1 MTVRLLVIDDDVES
15 STQINHILIE
25 KGFSV
30 TLANTPQQA
39 LDALVERY
47 DYVLCDYAMGQMDVC
62 GFIRQLKGIQPHL
75 IVLLLSHIQGI
86 KQCSRLSTVGV
97 SDIVMKPVVS
107 DELWAVIN
115 QAKEETLVQ
124 VISRNDMLVQDSPLS
139 EANFINW
146 AELITHKYPDPNLFD
161 FTTSLESQFDQ
172 TDALLLLG
180 EPQTAKH
187 SYAYQFYKSQPTFSK
202 VLVHFNCTA
211 LLKDNMFNMLFGFE
225 KGAFTGA
232 FQTTSG
238 ILERAAGGVLV
249 LSGIE
254 HISSESQLAIVSA
267 FQQKYYTR
275 IGSTNRIPLNFK
287 LVAVSDT
294 ITNPDE
300 LRSVLRP
307 DFFNLFNIV
316 SKSVPNVAN
325 RRKDI
330 MPNAHLLLQRIN
342 KRYGLRIENIADTAE
357 RVLLNYTWPGNWGE
371 LYWILRRSSFLSD
384 DNTIKTTELPQEV
397 IYESKFNQGTKLVLN
412 PDIKQTDIFSLQQ
425 NVKFSD
431 TIPKLKTIAAEA
443 ELNTIN
449 RVLREVKFN
458 KTKAAK
464 MLGIDRKTLYNKLV
478 KHGGY
483 KLADKN

>member
-1 MTVRLLVIDDDVES
+1 MIIRLLVIDDDVES
-15 STQINHILIE
+15 STQINHMLIE

-75 IVLLLSHIQGI
+75 VVLLLTNLQGI

-107 DELWAVIN
+107 DELLAVIN
-115 QAKEETLVQ
+115 QAKGETLVQ
-124 VISRNDMLVQDSPLS
+124 VISRNDLLVRDSQLS
-139 EANFINW
+139 ESNFINW
-146 AELITHKYPDPNLFD
+146 AELLTHKYPDPDVID
-161 FTTSLESQFDQ
+161 FTISLESQFDYSNM
-172 TDALLLLG
+172 LLLLG

-187 SYAYQFYKSQPTFSK
+187 FYAYEFYKNQSTFSK
-202 VLVHFNCTA
+202 ALVHFNCSA
-211 LLKDNMFNMLFGFE
+211 LLKDSMFKLLFGFE

-238 ILERAAGGVLV
+238 VLERAAGGVLV

-254 HISSESQLAIVSA
+254 HLDSESQLAIVGA

-275 IGSTNRIPLNFK
+275 IGSTNRIPFDFK
-287 LVAVSDT
+287 LVALSDT
-294 ITNPDE
+294 ITNPNE
-300 LRSVLRP
+300 LRSILRP

-316 SKSVPNVAN
+316 SKGVPRVAT

-330 MPNAHLLLQRIN
+330 MPNANMLLQRIN
-342 KRYGLRIENIADTAE
+342 KRYGLNIENIADTVE

-371 LYWILRRSSFLSD
+371 LYWVLRRASFLSD
-384 DNTIKTTELPQEV
+384 DNTIKITELPQEV
-397 IYESKFNQGTKLVLN
+397 IHESKFNQGTKLVLN
-412 PDIKQTDIFSLQQ
+412 PDTKQTDIFSLQQ

-443 ELNTIN
+443 ELDTIN